1 MTTLSALFVIT
12 DTDSQLL
19 DDARFDQIV
28 RQQDA
33 ENCTEHS
40 GDATEEHVFM
50 TYG

>member
-1 MTTLSALFVIT
+1 MTTLSTLFVIT

-19 DDARFDQIV
+19 DDARLDQIV

-50 TYG
+50 TSG